1 MQCDS
6 ARRMQCWRC
15 SSAAALLMWAS
26 FGSASPSA
34 SGAASSIRVD
44 DPWIRWLPA
53 GVPAAGYLTLV
64 NAGDETY
71 ALIAADSAYFGSV
84 TIHRSVAHEG
94 SMRMEGV
101 KEIAV
106 APHSRVDFGAQGYHL
121 MLMNPLRTIESAK
134 QIPITLHF
142 RDGTSL
148 TIAFE
153 LRKPAADALSDTRS
167 LVKYAIVP
175 GLTGVPPS

>member
-1 MQCDS
+1 M
-6 ARRMQCWRC
+6 RCWRLP
-15 SSAAALLMWAS
+15 SAAALLIWAS
-26 FGSASPSA
+26 FGSASASTSA
-34 SGAASSIRVD
+34 AGAASSIHVD
-44 DPWIRWLPA
+44 NPWIRWLPA

-71 ALIAADSAYFGSV
+71 ALIAAESAYFGSV

-94 SMRMEGV
+94 SMRMEEV
-101 KEIAV
+101 KAIAV

-121 MLMNPLRTIESAK
+121 MLMNPLRSIESAK
-134 QIPITLHF
+134 EIPITLHF

-148 TIAFE
+148 TIPFE
-153 LRKPAADALSDTRS
+153 VRKPAADALSDNRS
-167 LVKYAIVP
+167 LVEYAIPP